1 MYVGITGGVLERMT
15 ESTPVVKTPKKSKAK

>member
-15 ESTPVVKTPKKSKAK
+15 ETTPVIKTSKKSKAK